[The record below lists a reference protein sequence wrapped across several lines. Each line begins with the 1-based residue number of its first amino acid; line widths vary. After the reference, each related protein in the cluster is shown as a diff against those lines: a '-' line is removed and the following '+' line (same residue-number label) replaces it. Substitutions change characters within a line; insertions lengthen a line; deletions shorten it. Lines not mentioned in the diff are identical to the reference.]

1 MEEIRKTRMWDE
13 LPSFHMELGMR
24 VEKSVRLSTHPF
36 NHLSISDPLSALS
49 LQIGMCPGE

>member
-13 LPSFHMELGMR
+13 LPSFHMELDMR